1 MDTRTIGDDSGA
13 EAASALFDAHM
24 QAELDH
30 DLEATMAT
38 MVEEPHLLNLGSG
51 MGGLGR
57 DGVRRFYAEHLIG
70 QFFPP
75 DAEFVPIS
83 RTIDGE
89 RLVDEVVIRFTH
101 TQTISHFLP
110 GLAPTGRKASIA
122 VAVIVGLRNNK
133 VDYEHIYWDQA
144 SLLAQLGVLDP
155 TGLPIASDAAETL
168 VRWTQ
173 FGGAVTT

>member
-1 MDTRTIGDDSGA
+1 MNTRTHGGA
-13 EAASALFDAHM
+13 MAAKAASILFDAHV
-24 QAELDH
+24 QAELNQ
-30 DLEATMAT
+30 DLDTTMAT
-38 MVEEPHLLNLGSG
+38 MVDEPHLLNLGSG
-51 MGGLGR
+51 TGGFGGE
-57 DGVRRFYAEHLIG
+57 GVRRFYAEQLIG

-110 GLAPTGRKASIA
+110 GLAPTGRKASVA
-122 VAVIVGLRNNK
+122 VAVIVGLRDDK
-133 VDYEHIYWDQA
+133 VAYEHIYWDQA
-144 SLLAQLGVLDP
+144 SLLTQLGVIDP
-155 TGLPIASDAAETL
+155 TGLPIARDAAETL

-173 FGGAVTT
+173 SGGAVTT